1 MKIYDM
7 KGKPVHELTPWERFM
22 KDAVYM
28 FQAQD
33 KRIKQLELDIERL
46 EIKLRKQR
54 KRWWL

>member
-7 KGKPVHELTPWERFM
+7 KGKPVHELTPWEQFM
-22 KDAVYM
+22 RDAVYM

-33 KRIKQLELDIERL
+33 KRIKQLELDVERL

-54 KRWWL
+54 KRWW